1 MSPGLAKVFT
11 TIELGRKSMLRL
23 LLRLLHR
30 ASQLQHAEA
39 SASPSR
45 GCIGKDQHGES
56 MRGDG
61 AGVYTGEQAGTV
73 ATQILTNTLPNSVAN
88 DIKSFLAS
96 SARGGGGRRGTH
108 ISLDF
113 HFVAD
118 FFVYSL

>member
-45 GCIGKDQHGES
+45 GCIGKDQRGES

-73 ATQILTNTLPNSVAN
+73 ATQILKNTLPNRVAN

-96 SARGGGGRRGTH
+96 SAGGREGAAAESAEPTFSFCRRDC
-108 ISLDF
+108 L
-113 HFVAD
+113 
-118 FFVYSL
+118 